1 MPPTGLQTVFGC
13 QNRDCAHP
21 DYKRAEDLWPA
32 LGAINSSRGDKVFG
46 EIRGERQTLPPSLGN
61 QRCDYERTSG
71 RDAIVEPR
79 RAVRGEIA
87 RALFYMHIEYE
98 LDLKGMLPM
107 LKRWHRQIRT

>member
-61 QRCDYERTSG
+61 QRCDYERTSADG
-71 RDAIVEPR
+71 ESPEVRPR
-79 RAVRGEIA
+79 PSLTGENP
-87 RALFYMHIEYE
+87 E
-98 LDLKGMLPM
+98 
-107 LKRWHRQIRT
+107 